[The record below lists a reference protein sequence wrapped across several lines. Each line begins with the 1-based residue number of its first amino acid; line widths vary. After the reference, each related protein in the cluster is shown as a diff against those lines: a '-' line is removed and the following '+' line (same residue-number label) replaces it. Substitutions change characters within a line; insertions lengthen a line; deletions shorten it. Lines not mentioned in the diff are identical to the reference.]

1 MVEQITSGIKISVE
15 TFFEGTFY
23 KNYKINFAF
32 GIKAYYFVP
41 PNVHF
46 DALAKKYTNWL
57 SKKSGVA

>member
-46 DALAKKYTNWL
+46 DALAKK
-57 SKKSGVA
+57 